1 MFASGTPALRTVRD
15 MRSTGTV
22 LAVVPARAGSKG
34 IPGKNLRPVAGRSLV
49 RRAVEA
55 ARAASRIDDVVVS
68 TDGDAIA
75 TEAIAAGARVVRR
88 PPELAGDE
96 ASSESALLH
105 VLDELAAAGES
116 PEVLVFLQ
124 ATSPFID
131 PDDLDA
137 AVSRVLDGHADS
149 VFAAAPSHAFLWRI
163 DADGAAVAVNHD
175 AAVRPRRQDREPE
188 YRETGAFYVFRAD
201 AFRSHRH
208 RFHGRVELAVVDA
221 RGAIDVD
228 EPEDLALASAIAA
241 RIDHEVAER
250 TRIEAPRAHADER
263 ATPEAPRAHPD
274 EHATPEAPRA
284 HPDHRATSEARVPAA
299 NGAP

>member
-1 MFASGTPALRTVRD
+1 
-15 MRSTGTV
+15 MRSTGSV

-49 RRAVEA
+49 RRAVES

-75 TEAIAAGARVVRR
+75 AEARAAGARVVRR
-88 PPELAGDE
+88 PAELAGDE

-105 VLDELAAAGES
+105 VLDELSAAGEE

-124 ATSPFID
+124 ATSPFIN
-131 PDDLDA
+131 PADLDA
-137 AVSRVLDGHADS
+137 AVGRVLDGHADS
-149 VFAAAPSHAFLWRI
+149 VFAAAPSHAFLWRV

-188 YRETGAFYVFRAD
+188 YRETGAFTVFRSA
-201 AFRSHRH
+201 AFREHRH

-228 EPEDLALASAIAA
+228 DPSDLALASALAA
-241 RIDHEVAER
+241 DLDPGV
-250 TRIEAPRAHADER
+250 
-263 ATPEAPRAHPD
+263 
-274 EHATPEAPRA
+274 
-284 HPDHRATSEARVPAA
+284 ATSSRVPAA
-299 NGAP
+299 NGAA